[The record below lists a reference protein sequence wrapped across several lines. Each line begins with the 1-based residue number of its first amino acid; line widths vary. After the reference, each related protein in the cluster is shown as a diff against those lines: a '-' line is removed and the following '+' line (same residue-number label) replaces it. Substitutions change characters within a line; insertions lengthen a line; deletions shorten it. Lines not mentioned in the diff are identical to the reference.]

1 MADLN
6 LPDLRTTY
14 LGLTLKNPI
23 VPSSTPLSRTLD
35 PVLHLE
41 DAGAAAI
48 VMHSLFEEDVV
59 NDERMMDRFLV
70 NPETFGESAGHLPAD
85 AGYQSKLDTYLA
97 QIEHLKA
104 RLSIPV
110 IASLNG
116 SSLSGWVELG
126 REMEAAGADALEL
139 NAWYMASAPALAG
152 TALEERYLALLREL
166 KTVVSI
172 PVTMKLS
179 PFFSSLPNFVAQ
191 VEAAGGAGVS
201 LFNRFFQPDIDL
213 DTLSVVDRVQ
223 LSTPADGLLTMR
235 WIALLRGHTG
245 LSLAATG
252 GVHGADDALK
262 MLQAGA
268 DVVHMAS
275 ALLQNGPQRI
285 ATVASLGDNPATET
299 TRVRLAAG
307 ELWVRGVPV
316 DTTWFDRRVVRHRV
330 RLPTYPFERQRY
342 WIEAA
347 PAGNVVA
354 LPVVS
359 SIPVKQPQEAETS
372 SAPFV
377 ASSTVGGDRRSRLLV
392 QLRDLF
398 EDTAGFDLAHADT
411 DANFIEL
418 GLDSLMLTQ
427 VALQLQKTFPVRI
440 TFRQLMGEYA
450 SPDRLTQGLDA
461 QLPAEAAPAPVAAPA
476 APTSTAKPSSRG
488 RPISRIARA

>member
-1 MADLN
+1 MADLT

-14 LGLTLKNPI
+14 LGLALKNPI

-48 VMHSLFEEDVV
+48 VMHSLFEEDVI
-59 NDERMMDRFLV
+59 NDERMMERFLIH
-70 NPETFGESAGHLPAD
+70 PDTFGESAGHLPAD
-85 AGYQSKLDTYLA
+85 AGYQSKLDTYLE
-97 QIEHLKA
+97 QIERLKA

-126 REMEAAGADALEL
+126 KEMEAAGADALEL
-139 NAWYMASAPALAG
+139 NAWYMASDPALGAV
-152 TALEERYLALLREL
+152 ALEERYLALLREL

-213 DTLSVVDRVQ
+213 DTLKVVDRVQ

-235 WIALLRGHTG
+235 WIALLHGHTS

-262 MLQAGA
+262 MLLAGA

-275 ALLQNGPQRI
+275 ALLQNGPQCI
-285 ATVASLGDNPATET
+285 ASVLDGM
-299 TRVRLAAG
+299 TR
-307 ELWVRGVPV
+307 WMS
-316 DTTWFDRRVVRHRV
+316 
-330 RLPTYPFERQRY
+330 ER
-342 WIEAA
+342 
-347 PAGNVVA
+347 
-354 LPVVS
+354 
-359 SIPVKQPQEAETS
+359 
-372 SAPFV
+372 
-377 ASSTVGGDRRSRLLV
+377 
-392 QLRDLF
+392 
-398 EDTAGFDLAHADT
+398 
-411 DANFIEL
+411 
-418 GLDSLMLTQ
+418 
-427 VALQLQKTFPVRI
+427 
-440 TFRQLMGEYA
+440 EYA
-450 SPDRLTQGLDA
+450 SVA
-461 QLPAEAAPAPVAAPA
+461 QLKGSMSQRKL
-476 APTSTAKPSSRG
+476 TDPSAF
-488 RPISRIARA
+488 ARAAYLNAIDSFTPPPGVRY